1 MLVDDHPV
9 LLAAGTSAATGQ
21 LHPRDVAGWCPR

>member
-9 LLAAGTSAATGQ
+9 LLAAGTSAATGR
-21 LHPRDVAGWCPR
+21 LHPRDVAVRCPR